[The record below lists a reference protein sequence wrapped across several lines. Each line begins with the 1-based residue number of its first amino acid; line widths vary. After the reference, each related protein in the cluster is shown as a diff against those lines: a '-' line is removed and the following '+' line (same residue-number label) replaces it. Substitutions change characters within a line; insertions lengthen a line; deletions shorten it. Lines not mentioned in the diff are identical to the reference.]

1 LQVFYKF
8 NLDRLLVVYSMWFG
22 KPKEVSISFRKVDKA
37 CKIKKELKDATHT
50 TITLRTIESNNGDN
64 INSDRQLSHRY

>member
-8 NLDRLLVVYSMWFG
+8 NLDGFLVVYSMRFR
-22 KPKEVSISFRKVDKA
+22 KPKAILISFRKVDKA
-37 CKIKKELKDATHT
+37 CKIKELKDATHT
-50 TITLRTIESNNGDN
+50 TIESNNSDK